1 MSKPRVTFLIVW
13 RNGFKI
19 KSNQDDLIVIWPL
32 KYQTHVSKSRVKN
45 FQLYKLAMSFKRQW
59 MDKDKII

>member
-1 MSKPRVTFLIVW
+1 MSKPRVKLLIVW
-13 RNGFKI
+13 RFKI

-32 KYQTHVSKSRVKN
+32 KYQTHVSKARVKN